1 MAAVG
6 YYERSNSMH
15 NAFTGVERAYRG
27 RKLGLALKL
36 LAIQCARSYGATSIM
51 TDNDSQNA
59 PMLAI
64 NRKLG
69 YKSEPGLYMLIRP
82 L

>member
-1 MAAVG
+1 
-6 YYERSNSMH
+6 MH
-15 NAFTGVERAYRG
+15 NAFTDVDRAYHG
-27 RKLGLALKL
+27 RKIALALKL
-36 LAIQCARSYGATSIM
+36 LAIQCARRYGASSIM
-51 TDNDSQNA
+51 TDNDSMNA

-69 YKSEPGLYMLIRP
+69 YQQESAMYRLLRA